1 MRSKRGQRGFTLV
14 EVMIVVAIIGI
25 LAAVAVPNFL
35 SWLPNIRLKAA
46 ARDLYSDLMQAKG
59 EAVKRNVNCA
69 ITFNQQ
75 VAGTPFAYIVYVDA
89 DMDCEFDP
97 GPVPPAETIIVRMQQ
112 WPQDVVLDTSQGG
125 GDGLSFTDNDD
136 GNPTIVFRQ
145 NAIPTANGG
154 GITNGTAFLR
164 SSSGRSRGVVVNQAG
179 NISIN

>member
-1 MRSKRGQRGFTLV
+1 MRSKTGQRGFTLV

-25 LAAVAVPNFL
+25 LSAIAIPNIS

-59 EAVKRNVNCA
+59 EAVRRNVNCA

-89 DMDCEFDP
+89 DRDCEFDA
-97 GPVPPAETIIVRMQQ
+97 AEIIIARMQQ
-112 WPQDVVLDTSQGG
+112 WPQNVALDTSEGG

-145 NAIPTANGG
+145 NAIPAANAGA
-154 GITNGTAFLR
+154 IPNGTAFLI
-164 SSSGRSRGVVVNQAG
+164 SSSGLSRVVVVNRAG
-179 NISIN
+179 SISIQ